1 MKARNI
7 NQTAVTYH
15 GQLRE
20 GGGNARQQCKKGN
33 ERGKKTQ
40 EELRGF
46 TEIQRRRPMSTEADF
61 AHRGPEKFRAGRK
74 ESERPSSST
83 AFFMEKLMGREIK

>member
-1 MKARNI
+1 M
-7 NQTAVTYH
+7 
-15 GQLRE
+15 
-20 GGGNARQQCKKGN
+20 
-33 ERGKKTQ
+33 
-40 EELRGF
+40 RGF